1 MADSTEPSTTPL
13 TPVLVTGGCGF
24 LGAHIV
30 QQLLDD
36 PRPFTVAVVSRNP
49 SAASRHHDS
58 RASYHA
64 ADITNM
70 PQIETL
76 FNQIQPQVVI
86 HTASALHTASS
97 RELHHTNV
105 QGTRVLLQCAAACDK
120 TLAFVYT
127 SSDSAVVPSQKL
139 LVESEA
145 QLYTET
151 SYRNLYC
158 KTKAIADAAV
168 LAANSPS
175 LRTATIRIPGLYG
188 ENDTNF
194 IPQLVSSI
202 RKGEYKTQ
210 IGTNSKLFEFVYVK
224 SAANAHVLAAKSLLS
239 TDTGRLKVD
248 GEAFFVTDGKPQP
261 FFDFARKAY
270 AAAGYPVASD
280 QVTVIPLGV
289 MLVMA
294 SMIEWAYYI
303 FTLGRKRSQVT
314 RDGIEHLDSGCH
326 WSIDKARL
334 RLGYAPVMEQ
344 DEAIEQTMKW
354 AMANL

>member
-1 MADSTEPSTTPL
+1 MADSTEPSTIPP

-36 PRPFTVAVVSRNP
+36 PRPFAVAVVSRNP

-70 PQIETL
+70 PQIEAL

-210 IGTNSKLFEFVYVK
+210 IGPNNKLFEFVYVK

-239 TDTGRLKVD
+239 TDTGGPKVD

-289 MLVMA
+289 MLVIA

-303 FTLGRKRSQVT
+303 FTLGRKRSQIT

-326 WSIDKARL
+326 WSIDKARH